1 MVDTSE
7 DASNPE
13 KVASK
18 IEFLV
23 SHVYIGDITNKM
35 RMNMEIEKSVDVLFN
50 EVAQCN
56 ALTAEEDFTLT
67 KAVQDKGTDC
77 NEMKKLHEVYDR
89 FVESIAK
96 QYLDKGL
103 SLDELVEVG
112 KTGLEKAAMKYDS
125 TRGFKFIAYAV
136 WWIRQPMLVAIE
148 SKK

>member
-1 MVDTSE
+1 MEV
-7 DASNPE
+7 E
-13 KVASK
+13 K
-18 IEFLV
+18 
-23 SHVYIGDITNKM
+23 N
-35 RMNMEIEKSVDVLFN
+35 VDVLFN

-77 NEMKKLHEVYDR
+77 DEMKKLHEVYDR
-89 FVESIAK
+89 FVVSIAK

-103 SLDELVEVG
+103 SLEELVEVG
-112 KTGLEKAAMKYDS
+112 KSGLEKAAQKYDS

-148 SKK
+148 SKE